1 MISRRKLWIIATS
14 IAAIAALL
22 LLSASLSEFK
32 LLPGRPFLLASEDLP
47 TSAGPAAPLGN
58 WLFRAW
64 NALGILLL
72 VLLPFAIIQFII
84 SPTARKRVIRTLFTL
99 VLTYVLWYMLFRTGL
114 HGFLDV
120 TQAQGTADSAQ
131 ADQALLVE
139 FNDLPPDW
147 LVLAITA
154 GLIMLLMATAWL
166 VWRRNRVSS
175 GPLPQVTRQAQQA
188 IVALQAGGDIK
199 DVVTRCYVEMSRALS
214 AQRGLL
220 REVAMTPREFEARL
234 QQAGLPGQ
242 AVQRLTRLFE
252 SVRYGAKPPGEREQH
267 EAIACLSAIVQ
278 AAGQA
283 S

>member
-1 MISRRKLWIIATS
+1 MISRRKSWIIATS

-32 LLPGRPFLLASEDLP
+32 LLPGRPFLLAGEELSP
-47 TSAGPAAPLGN
+47 STSRAAPLGN
-58 WLFRAW
+58 LLVQVW

-84 SPTARKRVIRTLFTL
+84 SPAARKRVIRTLFTL
-99 VLTYVLWYMLFRTGL
+99 VLTYVLWYLLFRTGL
-114 HGFLDV
+114 RGFLEA
-120 TQAQGTADSAQ
+120 TQALGTINSAQ
-131 ADQALLVE
+131 AGEPLLVE
-139 FNDLPPDW
+139 FNNLPPDW

-154 GLIMLLMATAWL
+154 GLILLLIATAWL
-166 VWRRNRVSS
+166 VWRRGRVSS

-188 IVALQAGGDIK
+188 IVDLQAGGDIK

-214 AQRGLL
+214 LQRGLL
-220 REVAMTPREFEARL
+220 REVAMTPREFETRL

-242 AVQRLTRLFE
+242 QVQRLTRLFE
-252 SVRYGAKPPGEREQH
+252 GVRYGAKPPGEREQH

-278 AAGQA
+278 AAGPV